1 MPMPLLLLLH
11 QAAAALATHA
21 TCRRAALRLA
31 ALLPASLLLPASAAE
46 EVERLR
52 SADGLIRKLKSHW
65 QDLTIDCRYGEMR
78 RELLSA
84 ENKERLLAEASS
96 TSKSG
101 TTVTVCKS
109 SGVQVRKVLG
119 TTAESSLS
127 RMGALLERPALLQR
141 VPEDSLEAYQ
151 AASEQLQQ
159 ALAAADGAAYL
170 AGNDY
175 SAQTTFRRGESTDT
189 PNLDA
194 AFQSVSEAQQALARI
209 LEIVQAGG

>member
-1 MPMPLLLLLH
+1 MPLLLLLH
-11 QAAAALATHA
+11 AALATHA
-21 TCRRAALRLA
+21 TCRRAAFRVA
-31 ALLPASLLLPASAAE
+31 ALLPASLLLPASAAG

-52 SADGLIRKLKSHW
+52 SADGLIRELKSQW
-65 QDLTIDCRYGEMR
+65 SDLTIDCRYGEMR

-109 SGVQVRKVLG
+109 SGVQVRK
-119 TTAESSLS
+119 
-127 RMGALLERPALLQR
+127 
-141 VPEDSLEAYQ
+141 
-151 AASEQLQQ
+151 